1 MRPES
6 DGGTKGMWM
15 RTGTILESAT
25 EDLPDWLDPVVAFA
39 RRARV
44 HQLTRYVPTHGQGRH
59 SAVLILLAEGPQILL
74 IEKGADLRSHAG
86 QPAFPGGG
94 VDRSDE
100 DAIAAAVREAREET
114 GLDPSGVVP
123 FATLPDLW
131 VPVSD
136 YVVTPVLAWWQ
147 HMSEVHPA
155 DADEV
160 AAVHVLQISELV
172 DPANRC
178 IVRHPS
184 GFLGPGFEVR
194 DMLVWGFTGG
204 LLSRF
209 LDEVGWSEPWDRGRV
224 VDLPLSRVEE
234 REVDEPEFGAGRVDE
249 SEFGAGRVDEPEF
262 GAGRV
267 DVREVDQREVGEL

>member
-1 MRPES
+1 MSPKS
-6 DGGTKGMWM
+6 DDVSSGKWM
-15 RTGTILESAT
+15 RTGMILETAVG
-25 EDLPDWLDPVVAFA
+25 DLPDWLDPVVAFA
-39 RRARV
+39 RQARV

-147 HMSEVHPA
+147 QVSEVHPA

-209 LDEVGWSEPWDRGRV
+209 LDEVGWSKPWARGRV
-224 VDLPLSRVEE
+224 VDLPLSRV
-234 REVDEPEFGAGRVDE
+234 DEH
-249 SEFGAGRVDEPEF
+249 
-262 GAGRV
+262 
-267 DVREVDQREVGEL
+267 EVDQLGADERGVDERDVGEL